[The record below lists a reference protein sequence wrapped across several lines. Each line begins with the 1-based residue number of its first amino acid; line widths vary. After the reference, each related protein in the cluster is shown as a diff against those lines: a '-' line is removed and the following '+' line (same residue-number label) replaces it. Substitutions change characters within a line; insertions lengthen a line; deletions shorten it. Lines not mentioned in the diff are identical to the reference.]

1 LFFFFCKK
9 KLNKMSSIIPQIAYR
24 SSDGLS
30 AALGPPVNQL
40 YNLFKTVPN
49 VKLYQYTSDGR
60 FLGYVNQDGVT
71 ILDAITYEPIREFKK
86 TNVIDIN
93 FSPKGKFLA
102 LYTKFVKSQDPDI
115 QPHNMFIYEVSTGEL
130 KITFVQKSQNNWK
143 VQWTDDESVCARLV
157 TGEVHF
163 YDTRKF
169 DLGIRSKLKLPQ
181 MTAFSMSPGRTPSVA
196 AFVPE
201 KNGVPASIRIFS
213 LGNFEVP
220 ILIKTFFKADSVE
233 MLWNKLG
240 VSLLVW
246 THTEV
251 DASGLSYYGEASLYY
266 FSIAGKFECRVPIE
280 PGAPIHDVSWSPNSK
295 EFIVIHGLMP
305 SSATLYDWRA
315 IPIYDFP
322 KNHRNFVRYSP
333 HSRII
338 CIAGFGNLAGEMDFF
353 DRLTCQKVGHA
364 QASNSSFCDWC
375 PDGRHVI
382 TATLTPRLRVDNGF
396 KIWHYSGVKLFEC
409 EIKELYQISWRP
421 IQPDVFPPHTTLSPP
436 PKGLIED
443 TSKSSEK
450 KPVGVYRP
458 PGARASASNLSLRD
472 NAMSTLAMT
481 STENT
486 TSKDDN
492 LLHPTSG
499 LNNNIN
505 SNANNPKRANIKK
518 QLSKRQMNQGNIPA
532 MTQVNNTNA
541 NNGNNNN
548 NSNNSNN
555 NNTKNQNKGQNKNQN
570 QKQAQNQ
577 PNQKQ
582 AQNNQQNNQGQQK
595 NQSNSGSNSPQ
606 QTPNNASKKNRN
618 KNKNKGQQ
626 NQQNGQVQTSSL
638 NQNQGQQQRKQKKSK
653 SSIDLQNKNGS
664 KPSSPTGSP
673 NQPNSPNSSNK
684 NPNHENQKKI
694 KTLQRKLREIGEIK
708 AKHAAGQ
715 KLEHTQIIKMEK
727 ESELAKEL
735 EACLAKQNQN
745 NNQN

>member
-1 LFFFFCKK
+1 
-9 KLNKMSSIIPQIAYR
+9 
-24 SSDGLS
+24 
-30 AALGPPVNQL
+30 
-40 YNLFKTVPN
+40 
-49 VKLYQYTSDGR
+49 
-60 FLGYVNQDGVT
+60 
-71 ILDAITYEPIREFKK
+71 
-86 TNVIDIN
+86 
-93 FSPKGKFLA
+93 
-102 LYTKFVKSQDPDI
+102 
-115 QPHNMFIYEVSTGEL
+115 
-130 KITFVQKSQNNWK
+130 
-143 VQWTDDESVCARLV
+143 
-157 TGEVHF
+157 
-163 YDTRKF
+163 
-169 DLGIRSKLKLPQ
+169 
-181 MTAFSMSPGRTPSVA
+181 SVA

-220 ILIKTFFKADSVE
+220 TLIKTFFKADSVE

-353 DRLTCQKVGHA
+353 DRLTCQKV
-364 QASNSSFCDWC
+364 
-375 PDGRHVI
+375 DGRHVI

-409 EIKELYQISWRP
+409 DIKELYQISWRP
-421 IQPDVFPPHTTLSPP
+421 IQPDHFPPHNTLSPP

-443 TSKSSEK
+443 TSKETK

-458 PGARASASNLSLRD
+458 PGARASASNLSLRETS
-472 NAMSTLAMT
+472 MSSLSMT
-481 STENT
+481 STDNS
-486 TSKDDN
+486 TSSKEDN
-492 LLHPTSG
+492 LLHPPSI
-499 LNNNIN
+499 NNNIN
-505 SNANNPKRANIKK
+505 R
-518 QLSKRQMNQGNIPA
+518 
-532 MTQVNNTNA
+532 
-541 NNGNNNN
+541 
-548 NSNNSNN
+548 
-555 NNTKNQNKGQNKNQN
+555 QNKNQN

-577 PNQKQ
+577 QNQKQ
-582 AQNNQQNNQGQQK
+582 SQNQQNNQASQK
-595 NQSNSGSNSPQ
+595 NQNQSNSGNSSPQ
-606 QTPNNASKKNRN
+606 TTPNNNGNSSKKNRN
-618 KNKNKGQQ
+618 KNKNKGQ
-626 NQQNGQVQTSSL
+626 NNNNNN
-638 NQNQGQQQRKQKKSK
+638 NQNQNNNQSQNSNTAQNSNQQQRKQKKSK

-673 NQPNSPNSSNK
+673 NQSQSGNSNK

-694 KTLQRKLREIGEIK
+694 KTLQRKLREIAEIK

-735 EACLAKQNQN
+735 ETYLAKNNQNQN
-745 NNQN
+745 QN

>member
-1 LFFFFCKK
+1 
-9 KLNKMSSIIPQIAYR
+9 MSTIIPQIAYR
-24 SSDGLS
+24 SSEGLS
-30 AALGPPVNQL
+30 TALGPPVNQF

-71 ILDAITYEPIREFKK
+71 ILDAISYEPIREFKK

-333 HSRII
+333 HARII

-409 EIKELYQISWRP
+409 DIKELYQISWRP
-421 IQPDVFPPHTTLSPP
+421 IHQDAFPPHNNLSPP

-443 TSKSSEK
+443 TSKATEK

-458 PGARASASNLSLRD
+458 PGARASASNLSLRE
-472 NAMSTLAMT
+472 NAMSSLSMT
-481 STENT
+481 SNDNNV
-486 TSKDDN
+486 KDDN
-492 LLHPTSG
+492 LLHPPSG

-532 MTQVNNTNA
+532 MSQVNNTNGT
-541 NNGNNNN
+541 NGNNAINI
-548 NSNNSNN
+548 
-555 NNTKNQNKGQNKNQN
+555 NTKNQNKGQNKNQN
-570 QKQAQNQ
+570 QKQAQNI
-577 PNQKQ
+577 
-582 AQNNQQNNQGQQK
+582 QQNNQGQQK
-595 NQSNSGSNSPQ
+595 NQNQSNSGSTSPQ
-606 QTPNNASKKNRN
+606 QTINNVNKKPRN

-626 NQQNGQVQTSSL
+626 QQQQQQQQNGQAQVSSL
-638 NQNQGQQQRKQKKSK
+638 NQNQGQQQQQRKQKKSK
-653 SSIDLQNKNGS
+653 SSIDLQNKNNS
-664 KPSSPTGSP
+664 KPSSPTGSS
-673 NQPNSPNSSNK
+673 NQASSPTGPNK

-727 ESELAKEL
+727 ENELAKEL
-735 EACLAKQNQN
+735 EICLAKQVQN

>member
-1 LFFFFCKK
+1 
-9 KLNKMSSIIPQIAYR
+9 MSSIIPQIAYR
-24 SSDGLS
+24 SSEGLS

-49 VKLYQYTSDGR
+49 VKLYQYTLDGR
-60 FLGYVNQDGVT
+60 FLGYVNQEGVT
-71 ILDAITYEPIREFKK
+71 IIDAVSYEPIREFKK

-157 TGEVHF
+157 PGEVHF

-169 DLGIRSKLKLPQ
+169 DLGVRSKLKLPQ

-213 LGNFEVP
+213 LGNFEIP

-409 EIKELYQISWRP
+409 DIKELYQISWRP
-421 IQPDVFPPHTTLSPP
+421 IQPDNFPPHNSLSPP
-436 PKGLIED
+436 PKGLVED
-443 TSKSSEK
+443 KSKSSEK

-458 PGARASASNLSLRD
+458 PGARASASNLSLRETSM
-472 NAMSTLAMT
+472 NSLSMT
-481 STENT
+481 STDN
-486 TSKDDN
+486 SKDDN
-492 LLHPTSG
+492 LLHPPSG
-499 LNNNIN
+499 LNNSIN
-505 SNANNPKRANIKK
+505 SNPNNPKRANIKK
-518 QLSKRQMNQGNIPA
+518 QLSKRQMNQGNVPT
-532 MTQVNNTNA
+532 MTQANNVNS

-548 NSNNSNN
+548 NNTNN
-555 NNTKNQNKGQNKNQN
+555 NNTNNKNQNKGQKNQN

-577 PNQKQ
+577 
-582 AQNNQQNNQGQQK
+582 ANNQASQKSQTQN
-595 NQSNSGSNSPQ
+595 SSGSSSPQ
-606 QTPNNASKKNRN
+606 QTASNASKKNRN
-618 KNKNKGQQ
+618 KNKNKGQ
-626 NQQNGQVQTSSL
+626 NQPNGQAQTSSL
-638 NQNQGQQQRKQKKSK
+638 SQSPGPQQRKQKKSK
-653 SSIDLQNKNGS
+653 SNIDLQNKNGS

-673 NQPNSPNSSNK
+673 NQTNSTSNTNK

-694 KTLQRKLREIGEIK
+694 KTLQRKLREIAEIK
-708 AKHAAGQ
+708 NKHAAGQ
-715 KLEHTQIIKMEK
+715 KLEQTQIIKMEK

-745 NNQN
+745 QNQNQN

>member
-1 LFFFFCKK
+1 
-9 KLNKMSSIIPQIAYR
+9 MSSIIPQIAYR
-24 SSDGLS
+24 SSEGLS
-30 AALGPPVNQL
+30 TALGPPVNQL
-40 YNLFKTVPN
+40 YNSFKTVPN
-49 VKLYQYTSDGR
+49 VKLYQYTTDGR
-60 FLGYVNQDGVT
+60 FLGYVNQEGIT
-71 ILDAITYEPIREFKK
+71 ILDAVSYETVREFKK
-86 TNVIDIN
+86 PNVIDIN
-93 FSPKGKFLA
+93 FSPKGKFVA

-130 KITFVQKSQNNWK
+130 KITFVQKSLSNWK

-220 ILIKTFFKADSVE
+220 TLIKTFFKADSVE

-338 CIAGFGNLAGEMDFF
+338 CIAGFGNLNGEMDFF
-353 DRLTCQKVGHA
+353 DRLTCKKVGHA

-375 PDGRHVI
+375 PDGRHII

-409 EIKELYQISWRP
+409 DIKELYQISWRP
-421 IQPDVFPPHTTLSPP
+421 IQPDIFPPHNTLSPP

-443 TSKSSEK
+443 TSKTSEK

-458 PGARASASNLSLRD
+458 PGARASASNLSLRETSS
-472 NAMSTLAMT
+472 NLSMT
-481 STENT
+481 STESAPAN
-486 TSKDDN
+486 DN
-492 LLHPTSG
+492 LLHPPPG
-499 LNNNIN
+499 INAPIN
-505 SNANNPKRANIKK
+505 SNANNPKRTNIKK
-518 QLSKRQMNQGNIPA
+518 QLSKRQMLQGNVPGMSQI
-532 MTQVNNTNA
+532 NNTNTNV
-541 NNGNNNN
+541 NNNVNNNN
-548 NSNNSNN
+548 NNN
-555 NNTKNQNKGQNKNQN
+555 NNNNKTNKGQNKQN
-570 QKQAQNQ
+570 QKQIQNQ
-577 PNQKQ
+577 QNQKQ
-582 AQNNQQNNQGQQK
+582 GQNNQQNNQGGTPKGQS
-595 NQSNSGSNSPQ
+595 QSNSGGSSPQ
-606 QTPNNASKKNRN
+606 QTPNNVKKNRN
-618 KNKNKGQQ
+618 NKAKNKGGPNPQQ
-626 NQQNGQVQTSSL
+626 QQNGQTQNSNP
-638 NQNQGQQQRKQKKSK
+638 NQQSQSQPRKQKKSK
-653 SSIDLQNKNGS
+653 SNIEVQNNKNSS
-664 KPSSPTGSP
+664 KPSSPSNSP
-673 NQPNSPNSSNK
+673 NQAHSPNNNNTPNK

-745 NNQN
+745 

>member
-1 LFFFFCKK
+1 
-9 KLNKMSSIIPQIAYR
+9 
-24 SSDGLS
+24 
-30 AALGPPVNQL
+30 
-40 YNLFKTVPN
+40 
-49 VKLYQYTSDGR
+49 
-60 FLGYVNQDGVT
+60 
-71 ILDAITYEPIREFKK
+71 
-86 TNVIDIN
+86 
-93 FSPKGKFLA
+93 
-102 LYTKFVKSQDPDI
+102 
-115 QPHNMFIYEVSTGEL
+115 
-130 KITFVQKSQNNWK
+130 
-143 VQWTDDESVCARLV
+143 
-157 TGEVHF
+157 
-163 YDTRKF
+163 
-169 DLGIRSKLKLPQ
+169 

-266 FSIAGKFECRVPIE
+266 FSIAGKFECRVPI
-280 PGAPIHDVSWSPNSK
+280 
-295 EFIVIHGLMP
+295 
-305 SSATLYDWRA
+305 
-315 IPIYDFP
+315 
-322 KNHRNFVRYSP
+322 
-333 HSRII
+333 
-338 CIAGFGNLAGEMDFF
+338 AGFGNLAGEMDFF

-396 KIWHYSGVKLFEC
+396 KIWHYTGVKLFEC
-409 EIKELYQISWRP
+409 DIKELYQISWRP
-421 IQPDVFPPHTTLSPP
+421 IQPDVFPPHNSLSPP

-472 NAMSTLAMT
+472 NSMSSLSMT
-481 STENT
+481 STENI
-486 TSKDDN
+486 TSKEDRSSEGLSTALGPPVNQLYNLFKTVPNVKLYQYTSDGRFLGYVNQEGVIILDAVSYEPIREFKKTNVIDINFSPKGKFLALYTKFVKSQDPDIQPHNMFIYEVSTGELKITFVQKSQNNWKVQWTDDESVCARLVTGEVHFYDTRKFDLDN
-492 LLHPTSG
+492 LLHPPSG

-518 QLSKRQMNQGNIPA
+518 QLSKRQMNQGNISS
-532 MTQVNNTNA
+532 MTQVNNVNA
-541 NNGNNNN
+541 NAGNNN
-548 NSNNSNN
+548 NN

-577 PNQKQ
+577 QNQKQ
-582 AQNNQQNNQGQQK
+582 AQNNQPNNQGQQK
-595 NQSNSGSNSPQ
+595 NQNQSSSGSSSPQ
-606 QTPNNASKKNRN
+606 QTPNNANKKNRN

-626 NQQNGQVQTSSL
+626 NQQNGQAQTSSL

-673 NQPNSPNSSNK
+673 NQPNSPNVSNK

-745 NNQN
+745 NNQNQN